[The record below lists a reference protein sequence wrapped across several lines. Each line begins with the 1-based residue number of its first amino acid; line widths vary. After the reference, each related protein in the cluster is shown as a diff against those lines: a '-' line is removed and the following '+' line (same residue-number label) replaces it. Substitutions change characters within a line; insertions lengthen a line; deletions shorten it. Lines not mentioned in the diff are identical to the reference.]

1 MGNFRNKLLKFFSG
15 RYGIDEFGRFLVIV
29 YMVLIILSSVLG
41 LFCRGVGMLILR
53 ILIFAFGVYT
63 VYRMMSRKIYVR
75 RNENEKYKVLLGK
88 IRATFRLTK
97 NRFRDRK
104 THVYRKCPYCKAVLR
119 LKKIKGKHRAAC
131 PRCGN
136 SFDVKV

>member
-1 MGNFRNKLLKFFSG
+1 MGNFRNKFIRFMSG
-15 RYGIDEFGRFLVIV
+15 RYGVDEFGKFLVWAYIFLLIV
-29 YMVLIILSSVLG
+29 ISVID
-41 LFCRGVGMLILR
+41 LFLNSIAVLILR
-53 ILIFAFGVYT
+53 LLLTLLAVYAIWRMFSRSI
-63 VYRMMSRKIYVR
+63 YRR
-75 RNENEKYKVLLGK
+75 RNENEKYKAITAPLKSNLRLL
-88 IRATFRLTK
+88 K

-131 PRCGN
+131 PRCGK

>member
-29 YMVLIILSSVLG
+29 YMILIILSSVLG

-75 RNENEKYKVLLGK
+75 RNENEKYKALLGK

-97 NRFRDRK
+97 KPLPRQKNTRIQK
-104 THVYRKCPYCKAVLR
+104 MSVLQ
-119 LKKIKGKHRAAC
+119 GCSAA
-131 PRCGN
+131 
-136 SFDVKV
+136 